1 MRIEKTL
8 TFMALC
14 LILTFSAALAV
25 CAAELKF
32 DPTTL
37 TAEADKEQMKP
48 DEAEGFVI
56 TGSVLKRRSKK
67 GLVTHVDI
75 DKNEKG
81 AITFNASAGAL
92 ISVEFSSTG
101 SGNKSELALKFGD
114 TVLKKEEVTGDS
126 DGKKVFEYTVEEDGT
141 YALYSPV
148 NQDLKRGTR
157 IYLITVSDSGEVG
170 PGPDPGPDPEDFM
183 YGDANADGKL
193 AADDSAFVMQK
204 VLNGSFKMPI
214 EEKTEKFLTYVDVDG
229 GGLSAT
235 DCANIMQKVL
245 NSSFMMPVEAEK

>member
-14 LILTFSAALAV
+14 LILTFSAV
-25 CAAELKF
+25 FEVFAAELKF

-37 TAEADKEQMKP
+37 TATADREEMKP

-81 AITFNASAGAL
+81 AITFEAAAGAL

-101 SGNKSELALKFGD
+101 SGNKSELALKHGD
-114 TVLKKEEVTGDS
+114 TELKKEEVTGDS

-157 IYLITVSDSGEVG
+157 VYLITVSDGGEVG
-170 PGPDPGPDPEDFM
+170 PGPGPEPEDFM

-229 GGLSAT
+229 GGLSAS

-245 NSSFMMPVEAEK
+245 NSSFMMPVEAALS